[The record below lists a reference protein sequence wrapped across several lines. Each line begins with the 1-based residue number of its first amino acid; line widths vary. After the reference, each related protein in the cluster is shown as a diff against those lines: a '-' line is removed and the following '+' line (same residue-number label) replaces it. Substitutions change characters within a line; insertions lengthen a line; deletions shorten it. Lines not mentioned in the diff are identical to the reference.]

1 MTSSAMASQTRGIR
15 KGAFHALFPQVTA
28 VRPPVAP
35 ALPVDR
41 ELVHRAQ
48 SHDVLPTKLTRH
60 DDTNFTV
67 SARRPHQHRLF
78 MTPDGRYTA
87 SFVLETIRQTTLL
100 VSHAELG
107 VPLGHHFVMWDL
119 GHRLDAELPPF
130 GTAPEGL
137 TLDVEVTDL
146 RRRGAVPSGVALDM
160 TIRAAGHAVG
170 SGSICFNITSPAAYT
185 RIRGSLPTS
194 GAPDLAAALPDPVDP
209 RTVHRTRA
217 CDVVLAATDRPGRW
231 QLRADPANTLFFDRV
246 NDHVPA
252 MVLVEAAQQAAGLL
266 VPQGRFIPSS
276 SRMNFS
282 RYVELDQPCWIEA
295 RQDTAEDG
303 TASVRVTGHQ
313 NEQLAFVI
321 EFADT
326 PAR

>member
-1 MTSSAMASQTRGIR
+1 MTSSAMASQTRGLHR
-15 KGAFHALFPQVTA
+15 GAHRALFPQVRT

-35 ALPVDR
+35 APVDR

-48 SHDVLPTKLTRH
+48 LHDVLPTKLTRH

-67 SARRPHQHRLF
+67 SARRPHDHRLF
-78 MTPDGRYTA
+78 MTADGRYTA

-107 VPLGHHFVMWDL
+107 VPLGHHFVMWDM
-119 GHRLDAELPPF
+119 GHRLDAQLPAFCTPS
-130 GTAPEGL
+130 EGL

-146 RRRGAVPSGVALDM
+146 RRRGAVPSGVALEM
-160 TIRAAGHAVG
+160 KIRAAGHSVG
-170 SGSICFNITSPAAYT
+170 AGSIRFNITSPAAYT

-194 GAPDLAAALPDPVDP
+194 GTPALAAALPDPVDP
-209 RTVHRTRA
+209 PAVHHVQA
-217 CDVVLAATDRPGRW
+217 CDVVLAAADRPGRW
-231 QLRADPANTLFFDRV
+231 QLRADPTNTLFFDRV
-246 NDHVPA
+246 NDHIPA

-266 VPQGRFIPSS
+266 VPRGRFIPLS

-295 RQDTAEDG
+295 HQDTTEDG
-303 TASVRVTGHQ
+303 TTTVRVTGHQ

-326 PAR
+326 TAR